1 MIINTQ
7 TNAFVFNYRVYGF
20 IRDKFF
26 TVDETRRDTNF
37 RYVKSRVSRPFLD
50 FANFCLSALRKDWS
64 DRFPL
69 ACEQAPGSVGFRAR

>member
-37 RYVKSRVSRPFLD
+37 RYVKSRV
-50 FANFCLSALRKDWS
+50 
-64 DRFPL
+64 
-69 ACEQAPGSVGFRAR
+69 VGVSNVINVPKGNKGPKCNTIWP